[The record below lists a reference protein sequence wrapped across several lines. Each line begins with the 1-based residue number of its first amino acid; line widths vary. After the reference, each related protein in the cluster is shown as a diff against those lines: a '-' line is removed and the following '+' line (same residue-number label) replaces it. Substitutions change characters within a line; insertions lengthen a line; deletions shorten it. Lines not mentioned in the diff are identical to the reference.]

1 MVDTPEVT
9 ETPTTETPT
18 ESSTTTAAPAKSG
31 MLSNVLNWTKSN
43 WIWLLV
49 IVALIAIIVMKC
61 NPFSGGAIGADLS
74 EM

>member
-1 MVDTPEVT
+1 MVNKPKVN

-18 ESSTTTAAPAKSG
+18 ESSTLTTTPAKSG

-49 IVALIAIIVMKC
+49 IVALIAIIIMKC